1 MIDTARLRESISSRG
16 YKLSY
21 VANMLN
27 ISGTSL
33 TSKLENR
40 TSFKLEE
47 VSKLCN
53 LLKIDSLEEKESIF
67 FAKKDY

>member
-21 VANMLN
+21 IANMLN

>member
-1 MIDTARLRESISSRG
+1 MINTARLRESIASRG

-21 VANMLN
+21 IAEKLN

-40 TSFKLEE
+40 TSFKLDE
-47 VSKLCN
+47 VSKLCD
-53 LLKIDSLEEKESIF
+53 LLEIRSLEEKESIF
-67 FAKKDY
+67 FAN